1 MACGSCGKRRAQQQ
15 KIKYEATFSNGEKVE
30 FDTYAQAKS
39 EVRRRGGG
47 QVRTK
52 SA

>member
-1 MACGSCGKRRAQQQ
+1 MACGSCAKRRAQQA
-15 KIKYEATFSNGEKVE
+15 KIAYEVTYGDGSKET

-39 EVRRRGGG
+39 ATRRRGNGT
-47 QVRTK
+47 VRTK